1 MKGYNMKRIVYDSD
15 PNKNNETKGLILD
28 DIPSIA
34 NRWLTFDQVINW
46 LDRLVEVHENET
58 DLSN

>member
-1 MKGYNMKRIVYDSD
+1 MKRIVYDSD